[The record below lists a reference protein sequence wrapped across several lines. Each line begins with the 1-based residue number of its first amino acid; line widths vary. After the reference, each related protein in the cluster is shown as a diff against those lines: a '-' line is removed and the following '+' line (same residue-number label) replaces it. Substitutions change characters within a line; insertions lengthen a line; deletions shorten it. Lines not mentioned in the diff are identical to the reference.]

1 MAMVLQ
7 QQRADQQMRQRTQDQ
22 QYDMQRMGAMGA
34 MREMREPSIGEDDA
48 MLEQEIRSGLYDPDT
63 VRALRQDQRAM
74 RQIMRDTNIDGTQ
87 RAQALGK
94 EEEDIGE
101 PAIPHANVQVDWQG
115 SADDAADG
123 SSSTANEATHD

>member
-7 QQRADQQMRQRTQDQ
+7 QQRSDQEMRQRTQDQ

-63 VRALRQDQRAM
+63 VRALGQDQRAM
-74 RQIMRDTNIDGTQ
+74 RHEYR
-87 RAQALGK
+87 RHSASAS
-94 EEEDIGE
+94 IGE
-101 PAIPHANVQVDWQG
+101 PAIPHANVQIDWQG
-115 SADDAADG
+115 SADDATDG
-123 SSSTANEATHD
+123 SSGIANEATHD